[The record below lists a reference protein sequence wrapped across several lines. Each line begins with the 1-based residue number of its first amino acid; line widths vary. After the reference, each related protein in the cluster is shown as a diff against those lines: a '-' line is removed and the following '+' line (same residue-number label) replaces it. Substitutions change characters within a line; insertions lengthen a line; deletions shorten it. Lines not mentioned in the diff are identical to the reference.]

1 MTSLGIKIITHE
13 NWMSPDPLMKNLVI
27 LENDKISIM
36 SAGDW
41 AISILK
47 PKLSETVPLE
57 IHKLFEVARGSM
69 LYGYFFYPLF
79 TLASEQLFRVAEA
92 AISEKCKQITTDK
105 IGKNTFK
112 DKIDHLNKDKFFS
125 DEEYTKWNS
134 LRNLRNIASHPNEQ
148 KILPPG
154 IALEFIFNISELIN
168 NLFTPMPDLTSTTDT

>member
-57 IHKLFEVARGSM
+57 IHKLFEVARASM

-92 AISEKCKQITTDK
+92 AISEKCKQITADK

-112 DKIDHLNKDKFFS
+112 DKVGRLNKDKLFS

>member
-1 MTSLGIKIITHE
+1 MTNLGIKIITHE

-57 IHKLFEVARGSM
+57 IHKLFEVARASM

-92 AISEKCKQITTDK
+92 AISEKCKQITADK

-112 DKIDHLNKDKFFS
+112 DKVGRLNKDKLFS